1 MEKILDIRAIIFD
14 FDGLILETEGP
25 SYQSWKAVY
34 QSFGISLPF
43 STWSLIIGT
52 TQGPFD
58 PLEELQKKVKDP
70 VDWDAVETQRQA
82 DEQALI
88 EAEPIL
94 PGAEQYLQDAR
105 RLGLKIGLASSSSSK
120 WVLGHLRR
128 LGLISYFD
136 SVCTKDDVQWVK
148 PNPELYHAVLH
159 GLRVQAEETIALE
172 DSPNGIR
179 AAVSAGVYCVAVPNP
194 LTRQLDLT
202 QADMQLSS
210 LTEISLAQ
218 LLSQVNHH

>member
-1 MEKILDIRAIIFD
+1 MIRAIIFD

-25 SYQSWKAVY
+25 SYTSWKAVY

-43 STWSLIIGT
+43 STWSTIIGT

-58 PLEELQKKVKDP
+58 PLVELQKQVQDH
-70 VDWDAVETQRQA
+70 VDWEGVELQRQA

-88 EAEPIL
+88 EAQPVQ

-105 RLGLKIGLASSSSSK
+105 RLGLKIGLASSSSGN

-128 LGLISYFD
+128 LGLDSYFD
-136 SVCTKDDVQWVK
+136 CIRTKDDVEWVK
-148 PNPELYHAVLH
+148 PNPELYFSVLACL
-159 GLRVQAEETIALE
+159 GVRSNEAIALE

-179 AAVSAGVYCVAVPNP
+179 AARQAGVFCVAVPNL
-194 LTRQLDLT
+194 LTRRLNLD
-202 QADMQLSS
+202 QANMQLN
-210 LTEISLAQ
+210 SLADLPLEQ
-218 LLSQVNHH
+218 LLAKVVVH